1 MIARD
6 KTSLVGR
13 AREAKVEIAVFY
25 DTPVQ
30 PLEGLALRDV
40 LYEPGSCPRAEQLS
54 AQVVSLPTGLQVT
67 DAQIKRSVDF
77 LNSAA

>member
-54 AQVVSLPTGLQVT
+54 AIQRHEGLDRQCRRT
-67 DAQIKRSVDF
+67 DGGRPRR
-77 LNSAA
+77 